1 MDRFFHPVIE
11 IADMERRLLSFLNLF
26 EAYICDPFTRSTR
39 PPEAPRVVVIDP
51 RVLYGRPVI
60 AGTRVPTAAVVYE
73 RWKAGESVETL
84 AVDYSRSRDEIE
96 EALRCEHAQAA

>member
-1 MDRFFHPVIE
+1 M
-11 IADMERRLLSFLNLF
+11 
-26 EAYICDPFTRSTR
+26 
-39 PPEAPRVVVIDP
+39 VVIDP

-60 AGTRVPTAAVVYE
+60 AGIRVPTAVVYE

-96 EALRCEHAQAA
+96 EALRCEHARAA